1 MVQRLRFLPRQR
13 QYLLHPR
20 RVGNVADH
28 FRLRPRPDLLLDFH
42 PHSLEIEPHLL
53 EDVDGHAL
61 PQLDQ
66 AEQQMLGP
74 DVIMIE
80 AIGFFS
86 SESQDLLGP
95 RSEIIHWFGGSGVDP
110 FSDSFA
116 TLVISGLGNTR
127 KRSRM
132 ISARK
137 WSRSSAFSFCCEL
150 FCKWAGCVSMNNSS
164 IGNRRSSGNA
174 PRSMPSF
181 MIDNKLSASFEVIAC
196 AKVST
201 P

>member
-1 MVQRLRFLPRQR
+1 MVQRLGFLPRER
-13 QYLLHPR
+13 EDFLHPR
-20 RVGNVADH
+20 RVGNIADH
-28 FRLRPRPDLLLDFH
+28 FRFRTRPDLLLDFH
-42 PHSLEIEPHLL
+42 SHGFEIEPHLL
-53 EDVDGHAL
+53 EDGDGHAL

-95 RSEIIHWFGGSGVDP
+95 RGKIVHWFGGSGVVP

-132 ISARK
+132 IWARK

-150 FCKWAGCVSMNNSS
+150 FCKWAGWVSINNSS
-164 IGNRRSSGNA
+164 MGRRRSSGNA

-181 MIDNKLSASFEVIAC
+181 MIDKRLSASFEVIAW
-196 AKVST
+196 ANV
-201 P
+201 